1 MKVFYKSYSG
11 GIWKEEIEKKLKVGK
26 KNGDNSS
33 YEGCEHREFT

>member
-26 KNGDNSS
+26 KKW
-33 YEGCEHREFT
+33 R